1 LDGRD
6 NQARADLIAE
16 RIKDW
21 KSLANS

>member
-1 LDGRD
+1 VDGRD

-16 RIKDW
+16 RIADW